1 MCVRICISL
10 FVFTEIGLYC
20 KFIILW
26 VPGTV
31 FFHAKNLNASDFKS
45 KMSYP
50 WTSCLISPNRFK
62 FFLEHRSQRATRKKT
77 HILAHPSQNMH
88 YMGRGFEY
96 QLYLDA
102 PIVIVAYTAYTIIS
116 SNFPMMLGKQR
127 SGKYE
132 LVRAY
137 I

>member
-1 MCVRICISL
+1 M
-10 FVFTEIGLYC
+10 
-20 KFIILW
+20 
-26 VPGTV
+26 
-31 FFHAKNLNASDFKS
+31 
-45 KMSYP
+45 
-50 WTSCLISPNRFK
+50 
-62 FFLEHRSQRATRKKT
+62 ATRKKN
-77 HILAHPSQNMH
+77 HILAHPSQYMH